1 MVCESNMIFE
11 FAINLGEFVS
21 KSLISSWA
29 QFEAE
34 YMNFHKNI
42 TIENTEDMHFIRP
55 VIKKWQSL
63 YKTSLQSNL
72 KGQKV
77 SLFCQ

>member
-1 MVCESNMIFE
+1 MIFE

-55 VIKKWQSL
+55 VI
-63 YKTSLQSNL
+63 
-72 KGQKV
+72 QKMTILV
-77 SLFCQ
+77 